1 MPRHYATDDLDVSVV
16 ATLLGCK
23 PASGL
28 TNRMNELAKSGAIED
43 GDTYGWIVKQVLEA
57 ELSRLVDVTRKPRPV
72 VPTIE

>member
-43 GDTYGWIVKQVLEA
+43 GDTFGWIVKQVLEA
-57 ELSRLVDVTRKPRPV
+57 ELARLGDVARKPEPV
-72 VPTIE
+72 NPTNE

>member
-1 MPRHYATDDLDVSVV
+1 MTSHYATDDLAVSVV

-23 PASGL
+23 PGSGL

-57 ELSRLVDVTRKPRPV
+57 ELARLDDVTRKPGPV
-72 VPTIE
+72 TPTIE